1 PGPPSTPPSPPTP
14 PKPPAPPCL
23 PKSFNWTS
31 TGPLKDDERQ
41 LKGVKDPS
49 VVFHNGHWH
58 IFATTAKTGDWGMF
72 YTNFTDWSNAN
83 SSPHFYLDQ
92 SGIGPGYRAA
102 PQIFY
107 FAPQKLW
114 YLVFQN
120 DNAAYSTNPD
130 ISNPSGWSPIKTFY
144 TKRPTIVDENIG
156 DGYWLDFWVICDA
169 LNCHLFSSDDNG
181 HLYRSQTPV
190 SSFPEG
196 FNEPV
201 IAMEDP
207 ERYRL
212 FEGSNVYRYG
222 KNKYLLIVEAIGS
235 DNRRW
240 FRSWTSSAIEG
251 PWTSLADTESNPF
264 ARANNVGFQDV
275 AWTKDISHGEMIR
288 SGIDQTLTIDPRNI
302 RYAYQGIDPEA
313 MPIKYGDSPYRI
325 ALLTQTNSGC

>member
-1 PGPPSTPPSPPTP
+1 M
-14 PKPPAPPCL
+14 

-31 TGPLKDDERQ
+31 TGPLIEPKDDERE

-58 IFATTAKTGDWGMF
+58 IFATTAKTGNWGMF
-72 YTNFTDWSNAN
+72 YMNFTDWSNAN
-83 SSPHFYLDQ
+83 SSPFYYLDQ

-130 ISNPSGWSPIKTFY
+130 ISDPSGWRPVKTFY

-169 LNCHLFSSDDNG
+169 RNCHLFSSDDNG

-201 IAMEDP
+201 IAMEDA
-207 ERYRL
+207 ERFRL

-222 KNKYLLIVEAIGS
+222 KDKYLLIVEAIGS
-235 DNRRW
+235 DDRRW
-240 FRSWTSSAIEG
+240 FRSWTSSHIEG
-251 PWTSLADTESNPF
+251 PWTPLADTESNPF
-264 ARANNVGFQDV
+264 ARANNVEFNGA

-288 SGIDQTLTIDPRNI
+288 SGIDQTLAIDPHNI

-313 MPIKYGDSPYRI
+313 KPIKYGDSPYRI